1 MLEDDKLISYDYI
14 LPNELIAKFP
24 ANPADSA
31 RLLVYYKN
39 TKEIKHHYFYEL
51 HNILPQCAII
61 FNDTKV
67 FKARI
72 FGKKTTGAKV
82 ELFINKILP
91 NNQFLSQIRGKVKPS
106 DELLFDGI
114 KAIIKEIYND
124 GTRLV
129 EFYKN
134 NKILN
139 TNEVLNIMQDIGH
152 IPLPPYIKRE
162 DNKEDEINYQSI
174 FAKNIGAVAA
184 PTASLH
190 FTNDLMTKLANF
202 KKAYITLHVGAG
214 TFASVEAENIKEHK
228 MHSEY
233 YNLSDEAM
241 QIINSEQPILG
252 VGTTVT
258 RTIEYYART
267 KIKSGECDLFL
278 NPFNKPIRQN
288 YLLTNFHLPKSTLIM
303 LVASFIGRDETMR
316 IYSNA
321 IKEKYKFYSYGD
333 AMLII

>member
-1 MLEDDKLISYDYI
+1 MNDISLNSYDYE
-14 LPNELIAKFP
+14 LDDELIAKFP
-24 ANPADSA
+24 ADPADSA
-31 RLLVYYKN
+31 KLLVYYKN
-39 TKEIKHHYFYEL
+39 TQEIKHHYFYEL
-51 HNILPQCAII
+51 PSILPECAII

-72 FGKKTTGAKV
+72 YGQKTTGAKI
-82 ELFINKILP
+82 ELFINKILA
-91 NNQFLSQIRGKVKPS
+91 NNQFLVQIRGKVKEL
-106 DELLFDGI
+106 DELIFSDI
-114 KAIIKEIYND
+114 KAIIRNVFND

-134 NKILN
+134 NTILSTNEILN
-139 TNEVLNIMQDIGH
+139 FTQKYGH
-152 IPLPPYIKRE
+152 TPLPPYIKRS
-162 DNKEDEINYQSI
+162 DNKKDEENYQSI

-190 FTNDLMTKLANF
+190 FTKNLMSKLKNF
-202 KKAYITLHVGAG
+202 KQAYITLHVGAG
-214 TFASVEAENIKEHK
+214 TFANVEHENILEHK

-233 YNLSDEAM
+233 YNLSNEA
-241 QIINSEQPILG
+241 INLINSDIPLLG

-267 KIKSGECDLFL
+267 KQKNGECDLFL
-278 NPFNKPIRQN
+278 HPLNKPIRQN

-316 IYSNA
+316 IYKEA
-321 IKEKYKFYSYGD
+321 IDKKYKFYSYGD